1 MTEGEHAMSQIY
13 PHSSQLSGDASAGR
27 VYSPGT
33 ASRWS
38 PCHGCRQQASNGV
51 QAGVHDGVHTGSHEG
66 RTTTTRGTFRGC
78 LRGNNLGSKTRK
90 MAQFPGMDM
99 QSVCWI
105 LKNGNN
111 GTDLQSPRELAR
123 QIQQYFAT
131 LKPVFK
137 MPERRPHEPP
147 LHDEDV
153 LALISGHQGFL
164 SKKIGFN
171 GADSKA

>member
-1 MTEGEHAMSQIY
+1 MLQPVEYILQERLPVGPLVMVAVSKPPTACSQVCMMVCT
-13 PHSSQLSGDASAGR
+13 QGR
-27 VYSPGT
+27 MKG
-33 ASRWS
+33 
-38 PCHGCRQQASNGV
+38 GQRQ
-51 QAGVHDGVHTGSHEG
+51 
-66 RTTTTRGTFRGC
+66 RGGLFEGC